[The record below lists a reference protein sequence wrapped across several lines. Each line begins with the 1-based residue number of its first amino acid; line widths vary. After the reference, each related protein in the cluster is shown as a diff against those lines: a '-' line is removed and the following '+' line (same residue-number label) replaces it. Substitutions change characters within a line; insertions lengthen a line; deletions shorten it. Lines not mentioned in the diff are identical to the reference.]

1 MALNSETLLSYS
13 QFLQCGA
20 CSCDITSP
28 KLLSCLHSFCQTC
41 LKDQDGV
48 HVVTCPTCHQPTEKA
63 EVKDNKLLSDLQS
76 KLDILRQL
84 ARGSDLSCSCCNA
97 SAGSMCFECEK
108 FLCQKCFDV
117 HQVFTAKDSHSV
129 ESLESLK
136 EMSFQEFL
144 ATARKNRLPYCPDH
158 DKQTISIFC
167 RTCSKSIC
175 TTCTVLMHKP
185 PDHEYRDIKQEAQEQ
200 KDNIA
205 EMCTKLCKKEDA
217 FEEILKKL
225 LNLKGDHEPRKKE
238 LEEQIKVSV
247 NEAVRK
253 VEQKGE
259 AHLKE
264 LEGIHKGMDAKMS
277 KKLLHMEDVQ
287 KRIEGSKDL
296 LENMIKY
303 ATDEEVMEMQKFVK
317 SSLQQLQRSKPGN
330 ADALDFTVEFKKTDP
345 EPLNLLGSL
354 VVHKDMATGTNLEAS
369 TPIKIKRERQDDEEI
384 KPGTYL
390 AFELPPKH
398 PYTPS
403 LEKPGVS
410 PVHPNFGQETADD
423 SLLDYNDDECEETQS
438 VPLVEGKAISK
449 TTAQK
454 LARLGFNF
462 EKMKRS
468 HLQNPSEGLRQ
479 FLEPL
484 KEELKNSMFT
494 KTVDKICDFFKIE
507 Q

>member
-1 MALNSETLLSYS
+1 MTL
-13 QFLQCGA
+13 
-20 CSCDITSP
+20 
-28 KLLSCLHSFCQTC
+28 K
-41 LKDQDGV
+41 
-48 HVVTCPTCHQPTEKA
+48 
-63 EVKDNKLLSDLQS
+63 
-76 KLDILRQL
+76 
-84 ARGSDLSCSCCNA
+84 
-97 SAGSMCFECEK
+97 
-108 FLCQKCFDV
+108 
-117 HQVFTAKDSHSV
+117 
-129 ESLESLK
+129 
-136 EMSFQEFL
+136 
-144 ATARKNRLPYCPDH
+144 
-158 DKQTISIFC
+158 
-167 RTCSKSIC
+167 
-175 TTCTVLMHKP
+175 
-185 PDHEYRDIKQEAQEQ
+185 
-200 KDNIA
+200 
-205 EMCTKLCKKEDA
+205 
-217 FEEILKKL
+217 
-225 LNLKGDHEPRKKE
+225 
-238 LEEQIKVSV
+238 
-247 NEAVRK
+247 
-253 VEQKGE
+253 
-259 AHLKE
+259 
-264 LEGIHKGMDAKMS
+264 
-277 KKLLHMEDVQ
+277 
-287 KRIEGSKDL
+287 
-296 LENMIKY
+296 
-303 ATDEEVMEMQKFVK
+303 
-317 SSLQQLQRSKPGN
+317 
-330 ADALDFTVEFKKTDP
+330 
-345 EPLNLLGSL
+345 
-354 VVHKDMATGTNLEAS
+354 AS